1 MTQLDKTQ
9 RVFRP
14 IFAYACFRIFH
25 VSYPGRTGERR
36 QLEHCAEHGGR
47 SGWGTNHG
55 VTAAYAPSAS
65 PTARGEP
72 R

>member
-25 VSYPGRTGERR
+25 VSYPAAAASDGSSSI
-36 QLEHCAEHGGR
+36 AP
-47 SGWGTNHG
+47 N
-55 VTAAYAPSAS
+55 TAAAAAG
-65 PTARGEP
+65 ARTTG
-72 R
+72 